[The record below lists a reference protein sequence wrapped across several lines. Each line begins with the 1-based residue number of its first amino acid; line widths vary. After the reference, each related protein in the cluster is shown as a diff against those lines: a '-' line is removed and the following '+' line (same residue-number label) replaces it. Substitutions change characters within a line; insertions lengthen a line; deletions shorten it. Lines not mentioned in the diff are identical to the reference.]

1 MNPSC
6 DRICPTAKLMTLMH
20 ALANI
25 PYCGELAD
33 LMEARQTADA
43 VFGARSLRIAAAL
56 APIMELRHR
65 SISALMKRSS
75 IKNILEI
82 AAGFSTRGLEITKCD
97 PEIHYIESD
106 LRPVL
111 EEKKELIRQI
121 MPFGQEKP
129 KNLCFCAAD
138 ALDCWQL
145 ERVADNF
152 DDGPVKIITEGLL
165 LYLNREEKERIAKN
179 FVCLLKKSGGIWI
192 TTDISVKKRFIA
204 LDEENDI
211 RIGLARITQLTGR
224 DFADIAF
231 ATEQE
236 AVESFAACGLKA
248 TIMNQS
254 SLISLD
260 ELKSLEF
267 DLPPNCRQ
275 ILLPLLQT
283 AKIWTLELK

>member
-1 MNPSC
+1 M
-6 DRICPTAKLMTLMH
+6 ALMH
-20 ALANI
+20 ALADI
-25 PYCGELAD
+25 PYCWELAG
-33 LMEARQTADA
+33 LMDAKKTADA
-43 VFGARSLRIAAAL
+43 VFGANSLRIAAAL

-65 SISALMKRSS
+65 SISALMKQSD

-82 AAGFSTRGLEITKCD
+82 AAGFSTRGLEMTEYD
-97 PEIHYIESD
+97 PTIHYIESD

-111 EEKKELIRQI
+111 EEKKELIRQL
-121 MPFGQEKP
+121 MPFGQGKP

-152 DDGPVKIITEGLL
+152 DDGPIKIITEGLL
-165 LYLNREEKERIAKN
+165 LYLNREEKERITKN
-179 FVCLLKKSGGIWI
+179 LICLLKKSGGIWI

-204 LDEENDI
+204 LDKENDI
-211 RIGLARITQLTGR
+211 GVGLAKITQLTGR

-236 AVESFAACGLKA
+236 AVEFFATCGLKA
-248 TIMNQS
+248 TITNQS
-254 SLISLD
+254 SLIGLN
-260 ELKSLEF
+260 ELKSLKL
-267 DLPPNCRQ
+267 DLPASCRQ